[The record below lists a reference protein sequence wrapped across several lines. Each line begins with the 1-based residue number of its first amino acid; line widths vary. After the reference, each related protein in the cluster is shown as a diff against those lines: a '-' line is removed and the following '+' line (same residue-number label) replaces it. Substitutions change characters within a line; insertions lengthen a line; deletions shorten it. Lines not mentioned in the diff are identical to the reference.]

1 MVCTE
6 GKSSQIL
13 TWMLDMGPEGNSN
26 FMSAA
31 ALFDFINGTSAY
43 RDMVVEGLNTVV
55 RLNVTTALQP

>member
-1 MVCTE
+1 
-6 GKSSQIL
+6 
-13 TWMLDMGPEGNSN
+13 MLDMGPEGNSN